1 MNTVMIYVLNAL
13 KAFLKTDTIVK
24 LVTRTLLKIGG
35 FRAWLTQLIIKRVI
49 DRIITPKIEK
59 KVDDIQD
66 KDIGSEIRKEMLKDI
81 KDIDWDKI
89 DRLERERMG
98 KK

>member
-1 MNTVMIYVLNAL
+1 MIYVLNAL